1 MEKVDIQFWYT
12 CYVFS
17 FDTALR
23 TGFLESGENFHGII
37 RYFLQFDSIGRNID
51 VTGFHII
58 CSVFHTCMFLK
69 VCSGFGCTD
78 TQVKLEQEKHQREV
92 AEERLL
98 HVEKLRSD
106 LVVDLAQE
114 KKRNGLLEEELR
126 AEAEKVSQLHT

>member
-1 MEKVDIQFWYT
+1 
-12 CYVFS
+12 
-17 FDTALR
+17 
-23 TGFLESGENFHGII
+23 
-37 RYFLQFDSIGRNID
+37 
-51 VTGFHII
+51 
-58 CSVFHTCMFLK
+58 MFRK

-126 AEAEKVSQLHT
+126 AEAEKVSQLHTWSKLLPMTNLGIWLAMKLLHR